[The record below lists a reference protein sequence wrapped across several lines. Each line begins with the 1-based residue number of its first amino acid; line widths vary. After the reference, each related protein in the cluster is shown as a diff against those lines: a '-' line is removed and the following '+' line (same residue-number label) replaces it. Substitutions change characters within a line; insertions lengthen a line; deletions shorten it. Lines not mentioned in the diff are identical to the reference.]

1 MAKETHLKHLT
12 PEQQASLQQQARV
25 QAAARVHSAW
35 LDYRQAKAALAA
47 LDDAEEE
54 KD

>member
-1 MAKETHLKHLT
+1 LKEAHLKHLT
-12 PEQQASLQQQARV
+12 PEQQASLQQQART

-47 LDDAEEE
+47 LEDAGEEQE
-54 KD
+54 